1 MKAIKE
7 ILTENLVNLRK
18 SHKLTQSEL
27 GSIIGYSDKA
37 VSRWEHGEV
46 MPDIETL
53 DKIAKVYEVPVTFL
67 LTEQKDIEKASKR
80 ANQNGNKVIITLL
93 SAITVWFI
101 ATIVYIGLMIIDQIN
116 YWQVFV
122 LAIPISCVIAII
134 FVAIW
139 ARKGRRPMMFIF
151 VSVFLWSLLTYFFLH
166 LSIFGHWLWMLFLLG
181 VPLQIAI
188 ILALKLKRG

>member
-7 ILTENLVNLRK
+7 VLTENLVNLRK

-27 GSIIGYSDKA
+27 GSLIGYSDKA

-46 MPDIETL
+46 LPDIETL
-53 DKIAKVYEVPVTFL
+53 DKIASVYEVPVTFL
-67 LTEQKDIEKASKR
+67 LTEQKDVEKASKQV
-80 ANQNGNKVIITLL
+80 NQNGNKVIITLL

-122 LAIPISCVIAII
+122 LAIPISCVIAIV

-151 VSVFLWSLLTYFFLH
+151 VSVLLWSLLTYLFLH
-166 LSIFGHWLWMLFLLG
+166 ISIFGHWLWMLFLLG
-181 VPLQIAI
+181 LPLQIAI
-188 ILALKLKRG
+188 ILALKLKRN

>member
-67 LTEQKDIEKASKR
+67 FTEQKDVEKASKR

-116 YWQVFV
+116 YWQIFV

-139 ARKGRRPMMFIF
+139 ARKGRRAMMFIF

-188 ILALKLKRG
+188 ILALNLKHS

>member
-67 LTEQKDIEKASKR
+67 LTEQKDVEKASKR

-101 ATIVYIGLMIIDQIN
+101 ATIVYIGLMIIDKIN
-116 YWQVFV
+116 YWQIFV
-122 LAIPISCVIAII
+122 LAIPISCVIAIV

-188 ILALKLKRG
+188 ILALNLKHS

>member
-1 MKAIKE
+1 
-7 ILTENLVNLRK
+7 
-18 SHKLTQSEL
+18 
-27 GSIIGYSDKA
+27 
-37 VSRWEHGEV
+37 

-67 LTEQKDIEKASKR
+67 LTEQKDVEKASKR

-116 YWQVFV
+116 YWQIFV
-122 LAIPISCVIAII
+122 LAIPISCVIAIV

-188 ILALKLKRG
+188 ILALNLKHS

>member
-7 ILTENLVNLRK
+7 VLTENLVNLRK

-67 LTEQKDIEKASKR
+67 LTEQKDVEKASKR

>member
-67 LTEQKDIEKASKR
+67 LTEQKDVEKASKR

-116 YWQVFV
+116 YWQIFV

-188 ILALKLKRG
+188 ILALNLKHS

>member
-67 LTEQKDIEKASKR
+67 LTEQKDVEKASKR

-116 YWQVFV
+116 YWQIFI
-122 LAIPISCVIAII
+122 LAIPISCVIAIV

-188 ILALKLKRG
+188 ILALNLKHS

>member
-67 LTEQKDIEKASKR
+67 LTEQKDVEKASKR

-116 YWQVFV
+116 YWQIFV
-122 LAIPISCVIAII
+122 LAIPISCVIAIV

-139 ARKGRRPMMFIF
+139 ARKGRRAMMFVF

-188 ILALKLKRG
+188 ILALNLKHS